1 MRLTLSC
8 DHISAPRADCSS
20 SVRACDR
27 VLQQPF
33 RLQSPK
39 CRLSRVTCAP
49 WGTSFTS
56 IRGDVLLMPASNV
69 RCQSRAADQCVG
81 QICPP
86 VGARSRPANGST
98 AGLPGPPPCSW
109 LHAGVSIRERGTNRR
124 RGCRRKR
131 ATNVTVR
138 LLQHPGHSDCKRCEG
153 GGGCLPASWRSA
165 PSIPMFAILESAV
178 PDLREKKM
186 KAWTNLHAIL
196 KRF

>member
-8 DHISAPRADCSS
+8 GHISAPRADCSS

-109 LHAGVSIRERGTNRR
+109 LHAGVGIRERGTIRR
-124 RGCRRKR
+124 QGCRRKR

-138 LLQHPGHSDCKRCEG
+138 LSLHPGHSDCKDARAVEG
-153 GGGCLPASWRSA
+153 ASPPPGGQLPLFPCSRSGISL
-165 PSIPMFAILESAV
+165 P
-178 PDLREKKM
+178 REKKI

>member
-8 DHISAPRADCSS
+8 GHIGAPRADCSS
-20 SVRACDR
+20 SVRGCDR

-81 QICPP
+81 PICPP
-86 VGARSRPANGST
+86 VGARSRPAKEST

-109 LHAGVSIRERGTNRR
+109 LHAGVGIRERGTIRR

-131 ATNVTVR
+131 ATIVTVR
-138 LLQHPGHSDCKRCEG
+138 LSLHPGHSDCKDARAVEG
-153 GGGCLPASWRSA
+153 ASPPPGGQLPPFSHVRDSRFT
-165 PSIPMFAILESAV
+165 I
-178 PDLREKKM
+178 LREKKM
-186 KAWTNLHAIL
+186 KAWKNLHAIL